1 MLLSLSMLCMM
12 DGWMDGFKLG
22 VGCDIVWTAQVGLYR
37 YLDCNM
43 LGFGRIPVGS
53 LDRVGGGTLSVF
65 VLFQVVILKISSFLQ
80 TLKVKNPSSINQSM
94 HNLESRFHAPVELIL
109 SPEIDMRALISDDED
124 SCQEKASQPRFVF
137 DEISV
142 VFFHMSINTYLVDK
156 SVDSFMLYTHTLPT
170 PR

>member
-1 MLLSLSMLCMM
+1 MY

-43 LGFGRIPVGS
+43 LGFGWIPVGS

-94 HNLESRFHAPVELIL
+94 HNLESRFQVPVELIL

-142 VFFHMSINTYLVDK
+142 VFFTCLSI
-156 SVDSFMLYTHTLPT
+156 PT
-170 PR
+170 